1 MNIPWTALNYLIA
14 SCVAVTMAASIPHP
28 TQAQLVALDLVSAVA
43 IGSVALQVPLGI
55 KFLPATLK
63 AVAVLGASAIGFQA
77 PSHVGPIVRAVF
89 YTSLQQKMSAGP
101 SATDRN
107 TDACRP
113 FASGKV
119 TSAAFSPDGTRIV
132 TASADGTARL
142 WDARTGEPIG
152 KTLRQDGPVRA
163 ATFDATGE
171 RVVTASDDKTARIW
185 DARTGEPIGRTL
197 HHDGPVLAATFD
209 ANGERVITA
218 SEDKTAR
225 IWNARTGEP
234 VGQPLQHNGS
244 VTSAAFSPD
253 GTRIVTASAD
263 GTARLWD
270 ARTGAA
276 ISQPA
281 APGWASALSQCNP
294 QKS

>member
-185 DARTGEPIGRTL
+185 DARTGEPIGKTL

>member
-89 YTSLQQKMSAGP
+89 YASLQQKMSAGP

>member
-101 SATDRN
+101 SATARN

-185 DARTGEPIGRTL
+185 DARTGEPIGKTL
-197 HHDGPVLAATFD
+197 HHDGPVFAATFD
-209 ANGERVITA
+209 AKGERLVTA
-218 SEDKTAR
+218 SADKTAR
-225 IWNARTGEP
+225 IWDAP
-234 VGQPLQHNGS
+234 PAVGQALLDHVRAMLGRKAPDPLKIPDHTQSFVS
-244 VTSAAFSPD
+244 VIRRWLHTMWV
-253 GTRIVTASAD
+253 RLTA
-263 GTARLWD
+263 
-270 ARTGAA
+270 
-276 ISQPA
+276 
-281 APGWASALSQCNP
+281 ALS
-294 QKS
+294 

>member
-152 KTLRQDGPVRA
+152 
-163 ATFDATGE
+163 
-171 RVVTASDDKTARIW
+171 
-185 DARTGEPIGRTL
+185 RTL

>member
-63 AVAVLGASAIGFQA
+63 AIAVLGASAIGFQA

-101 SATDRN
+101 SATARN

-119 TSAAFSPDGTRIV
+119 TSAAFSPDGTLMV
-132 TASADGTARL
+132 TASADGAARL
-142 WDARTGEPIG
+142 WDARTGEP
-152 KTLRQDGPVRA
+152 
-163 ATFDATGE
+163 
-171 RVVTASDDKTARIW
+171 
-185 DARTGEPIGRTL
+185 
-197 HHDGPVLAATFD
+197 
-209 ANGERVITA
+209 
-218 SEDKTAR
+218 
-225 IWNARTGEP
+225 
-234 VGQPLQHNGS
+234 VGQSLRHNGS

-263 GTARLWD
+263 
-270 ARTGAA
+270 
-276 ISQPA
+276 
-281 APGWASALSQCNP
+281 
-294 QKS
+294 